1 MPRTLL
7 NNKNIK
13 RPLAKAYAGGDLNNN
28 SMKRELV
35 LPLIAGILFGAMIMV
50 FWQFTASLKTQN
62 ARLTQLE
69 TATSQNTQTVNDI
82 VTFIN
87 NATKGAA
94 ANTGNNAPAT
104 TPAQ

>member
-13 RPLAKAYAGGDLNNN
+13 RPSTKAYADRDLNNN

-35 LPLIAGILFGAMIMV
+35 LPIIAGILFGAMIMI
-50 FWQFTASLKTQN
+50 FWQFTAALKNQN

-69 TATSQNTQTVNDI
+69 TVTSQNTQTVNDI

-94 ANTGNNAPAT
+94 ATDNTT
-104 TPAQ
+104 TPPAAQ

>member
-13 RPLAKAYAGGDLNNN
+13 RPLVKAYAGGDLNNN

-35 LPLIAGILFGAMIMV
+35 LPLIAGILFGAMIMI
-50 FWQFTASLKTQN
+50 FWQFTAALKNQN
-62 ARLTQLE
+62 ARLAQLE
-69 TATSQNTQTVNDI
+69 TATGQNTQTVNDI

-87 NATKGAA
+87 NATKGAT
-94 ANTGNNAPAT
+94 NTDTGT
-104 TPAQ
+104 TPPAAE

>member
-13 RPLAKAYAGGDLNNN
+13 RPLVKAYAGGDLNNN

-50 FWQFTASLKTQN
+50 FWQFTASLKTQS

-94 ANTGNNAPAT
+94 ATNNAPAA

>member
-13 RPLAKAYAGGDLNNN
+13 RPSTKAFAGDDLNNN
-28 SMKRELV
+28 SMKKEIV
-35 LPLIAGILFGAMIMV
+35 FPLIVGIIFGAMVMV
-50 FWQFTASLKTQN
+50 FWQFTASLRNQS
-62 ARLTQLE
+62 ARLAQLE

-87 NATKGAA
+87 NATKGAGA
-94 ANTGNNAPAT
+94 AE
-104 TPAQ
+104 TPAATPAE

>member
-13 RPLAKAYAGGDLNNN
+13 RPLVKAYAGGDLNNN

-35 LPLIAGILFGAMIMV
+35 LPIIAGILFGAMIMI

-94 ANTGNNAPAT
+94 ATNTPAT